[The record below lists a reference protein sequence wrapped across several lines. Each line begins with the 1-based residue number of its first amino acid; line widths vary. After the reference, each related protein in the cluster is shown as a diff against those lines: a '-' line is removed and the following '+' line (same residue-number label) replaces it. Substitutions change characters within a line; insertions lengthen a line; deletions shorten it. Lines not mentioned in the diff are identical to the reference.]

1 MSYGKGRI
9 SQDGARSSEVMAKS
23 HKIQNKTKQNEN
35 TAERTTTPGS
45 RIGHNQ
51 GAFPTPVQ
59 GALVT
64 YV

>member
-1 MSYGKGRI
+1 MEKEGFLKMEPGV
-9 SQDGARSSEVMAKS
+9 QRSWLRATKY
-23 HKIQNKTKQNEN
+23 KTKQNKMKTLQREQPL
-35 TAERTTTPGS
+35 PGS